1 MTNSEAFS
9 ATISWLVRI
18 TNQIPLVTSMYYS
31 IGLHS
36 YYPPATSLNPPLQSP
51 LPVDPYP
58 PTSLW
63 LPYSLNFLWFN
74 QFSFL
79 LSTQNHK
86 WNRIFSNLNRREDIP
101 SNWECTPL
109 KLFLPPIPLSAK
121 WYIYTSIFY
130 PWRAKLEW
138 ITMII
143 NVYRWTLCF
152 KEVIKANVKLMVSDA
167 FFSLFFFLLR
177 S

>member
-1 MTNSEAFS
+1 MEKWTNEHFNLVNLLGHTYYLQHKETSSLTNSEAFS

-31 IGLHS
+31 IGLHN

-79 LSTQNHK
+79 LSTQNHWQMK
-86 WNRIFSNLNRREDIP
+86 SHFCQSQRKGRH
-101 SNWECTPL
+101 
-109 KLFLPPIPLSAK
+109 
-121 WYIYTSIFY
+121 
-130 PWRAKLEW
+130 
-138 ITMII
+138 
-143 NVYRWTLCF
+143 
-152 KEVIKANVKLMVSDA
+152 
-167 FFSLFFFLLR
+167 SL
-177 S
+177 